1 MAGCLFTNGT
11 HVLAGYQGSI
21 SGIGGKAEQ
30 GEEPQATALRETVE
44 EIFGISFDIEKIRLI
59 PQKIIV
65 KKSYTIFVYSFE
77 QLETMCSIIKAAGV
91 ISPLYSEIPTTVWEL
106 VLKRLPNDSEVSA
119 LCILPVVNHPR
130 DVPFVE
136 PYFVSDIRALIRAT
150 EPASQRPL

>member
-21 SGIGGKAEQ
+21 SGIGGKAEE
-30 GEEPQATALRETVE
+30 EEPQTTALREMLE
-44 EIFGISFDIEKIRLI
+44 EIFDISFDIEKIRLI

-77 QLETMCSIIKAAGV
+77 NLETMCSIIKAAGV
-91 ISPLYSEIPTTVWEL
+91 VSPLYSEIPTTVWEL
-106 VLKRLPNDSEVSA
+106 VLKRLPHDSEVSA

-130 DVPFVE
+130 NVPFVE
-136 PYFVSDIRALIRAT
+136 PYFVSDIRALIRASGT
-150 EPASQRPL
+150 KANQRPS